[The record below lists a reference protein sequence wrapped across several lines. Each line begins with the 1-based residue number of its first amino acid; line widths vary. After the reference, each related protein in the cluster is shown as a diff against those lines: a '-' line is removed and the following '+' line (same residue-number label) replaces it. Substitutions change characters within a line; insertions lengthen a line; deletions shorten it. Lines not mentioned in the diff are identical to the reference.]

1 LFPDLPAR
9 NPGFPASMHWTEQR
23 VRLSVKKD
31 ACSST
36 PPTSTGNPGN
46 ANPDP
51 TKKMP
56 ATFPAELRF
65 V

>member
-1 LFPDLPAR
+1 MFVNATNLDR
-9 NPGFPASMHWTEQR
+9 
-23 VRLSVKKD
+23 
-31 ACSST
+31 
-36 PPTSTGNPGN
+36 NPGN